1 MNEEVWCTFK
11 NKIMRTSLHDIT
23 KKALWNV
30 STTKGG
36 YEISA
41 MFDGNTD
48 TFWQSDSVPPHFIT
62 AQFNKKT
69 YISKLSIF
77 ISIQNDETYSPVEI
91 ACFIGSDPNLLQQYC
106 REELSILQGWVDIPL
121 GVSTIFLKVEIAKN
135 HQGGKDSRIR
145 QIKLWGLPQSLSI
158 DSSCFLTPNA
168 TQFLTIR

>member
-1 MNEEVWCTFK
+1 MKTN
-11 NKIMRTSLHDIT
+11 LHDIT

-41 MFDGNTD
+41 MFDGSNE
-48 TFWQSDSVPPHFIT
+48 TFWQSDSVPPHYII
-62 AQFNKKT
+62 AQFSKKT
-69 YISKLSIF
+69 YISKLSMY
-77 ISIQNDETYSPVEI
+77 ISIQNDETYTPVEV
-91 ACFIGSDPNLLQQYC
+91 ACYIGSDPNLMQQYS

-121 GVSTIFLKVEIAKN
+121 GISTIFLKIEITKN

-145 QIKLWGLPQSLSI
+145 QIKLWGLPQSLTF
-158 DSSCFLTPNA
+158 DTSCFVTSNA